1 MSSSSAAVLRTR
13 SLRKP
18 APAASLP
25 KDADASKQA
34 RPVDALRNVS
44 PSRLPVKPPASAV
57 TTRAASAAQAAT
69 SALATATATANPK
82 TGFLGKLTSRTTR
95 STTAQQKAAKAE
107 PTTTTARGGA
117 TSKPI
122 REAGPVT
129 RRAAAGPPLSH
140 NNGVA
145 IARPKTSG
153 GVPSGATARS
163 ASAGHSRTKS
173 SATTLTSTPIL
184 RPPSSS
190 SSQTS
195 TSTST
200 TTTAPSSRPP
210 VTASPPKTL
219 HRRAPSNPVTK
230 LHTDPSKQ
238 QQPPLVHQAQQHSE
252 KSSRTITPTSP
263 PPPPPLQR
271 PQNQRLHRP
280 AFNTNQQHYSPVK
293 SLAPKPLT
301 STYLAPPSPSK
312 LPANVAISA
321 ETSRLQTE
329 LLQLHLLH
337 REAAPASVRW
347 HASARARLADRFT
360 AVREAGDRAD
370 RAETAAAEDLNAAAL
385 KAWTTTGC
393 GGETLLEERVQA
405 LDAVLCGLWAM
416 GEPGG
421 RYARVV
427 RRFEKWADTL
437 RAVVER
443 REEEE
448 SVGLL
453 AAADVPFVE
462 ALDPAW
468 RDECAALAR
477 KLDGWRR
484 QLVGLGAVHSQ
495 NQDDDDDQRLSSLAV
510 VLAACR
516 SLVHDML
523 AELDGMEQIERE
535 ALRQENEWIENMNR
549 DDGNDDTP
557 KAGAI
562 WRVL

>member
-1 MSSSSAAVLRTR
+1 MSSSSTAVGRTR

-25 KDADASKQA
+25 KDADAPKPV
-34 RPVDALRNVS
+34 RPADALRNLS
-44 PSRLPVKPPASAV
+44 PSRLPVKPPASTV
-57 TTRAASAAQAAT
+57 TTRAAAAAAQSAT
-69 SALATATATANPK
+69 SALAAATGAAKPK
-82 TGFLGKLTSRTTR
+82 TSFLGKLAARTTR
-95 STTAQQKAAKAE
+95 STSAQQKAGKAE
-107 PTTTTARGGA
+107 PTTTARGGA
-117 TSKPI
+117 APKPVK
-122 REAGPVT
+122 EAAPVT
-129 RRAAAGPPLSH
+129 RRAAAGPPLSSSAAPH
-140 NNGVA
+140 GGA

-153 GVPSGATARS
+153 GIPGAATVTRPVA
-163 ASAGHSRTKS
+163 AGHSRTKS
-173 SATTLTSTPIL
+173 SATTLTGATIL

-210 VTASPPKTL
+210 VTAPPPRAL
-219 HRRAPSNPVTK
+219 HKRAPSNPATR
-230 LHTDPSKQ
+230 LLTDPSKQ
-238 QQPPLVHQAQQHSE
+238 QQQQAQ
-252 KSSRTITPTSP
+252 KPSRTITPTSP
-263 PPPPPLQR
+263 PPPQQPE
-271 PQNQRLHRP
+271 NQRLHRP
-280 AFNTNQQHYSPVK
+280 VFNTNQQHYSPVK

-312 LPANVAISA
+312 LPANVALSA

-337 REAAPASVRW
+337 REAAPASARW

-360 AVREAGDRAD
+360 AVREAGDRAG
-370 RAETAAAEDLNAAAL
+370 RAETAAAEDLNAAAI
-385 KAWTTTGC
+385 KAWTTSSTT
-393 GGETLLEERVQA
+393 GGEALLEERVQT

-427 RRFEKWADTL
+427 RRFERWADAL

-443 REEEE
+443 RDDEG
-448 SVGLL
+448 GLV
-453 AAADVPFVE
+453 AGGGGGDDVAFVE
-462 ALDPAW
+462 VLDPAW

-484 QLVGLGAVHSQ
+484 QLVGLAVRGGDGQ
-495 NQDDDDDQRLSSLAV
+495 AATSSLAV
-510 VLAACR
+510 VLTACR
-516 SLVHDML
+516 ELVHDML
-523 AELDGMEQIERE
+523 AELDVMERIERE
-535 ALRQENEWIENMNR
+535 ALRQETEWIEHMSR
-549 DDGNDDTP
+549 DDGSDDTL